1 MSAEKEKAEKE
12 AAELQALRDKA
23 KQMGAIHHVMNTDDS
38 GVVHH
43 AFFKSPS
50 RIAVGV
56 FLAEAESNV
65 TAACEIL
72 FNDAVIKE
80 ISDVTYFSSNNEVF
94 NGIIYE
100 LQRLIRVK
108 KSISTAL

>member
-1 MSAEKEKAEKE
+1 MSEEKEKAEKE
-12 AAELQALRDKA
+12 AAELQALREKA

-56 FLAEAESNV
+56 FLAEIDTNV
-65 TAACEIL
+65 TSACEIM
-72 FNDAVIKE
+72 FNDSVIKE
-80 ISDVTYFSSNNEVF
+80 LSDYNYFMSSNEVF
-94 NGIIYE
+94 NGLIYDMK
-100 LQRLIRVK
+100 RLIRVK
-108 KSISTAL
+108 KSTSTPL